1 MWGVFARDT
10 VTMIYYI
17 SLLNVAMVAG
27 LVIMLASRSNLL
39 HFIGTGMFC
48 IFSWIMSLEFI
59 GDPTEWTNWN
69 IATFVIDGIASIFI
83 SLKLKKFK
91 ENVVG

>member
-17 SLLNVAMVAG
+17 SLLNVAMVSG
-27 LVIMLASRSNLL
+27 LVLMLVSRANLL

-91 ENVVG
+91 KNVVG

>member
-17 SLLNVAMVAG
+17 SLLNVAMVSG
-27 LVIMLASRSNLL
+27 LVIMLVSRNNML
-39 HFIGTGMFC
+39 HFAGTGMFC

-69 IATFVIDGIASIFI
+69 IATFVVDGAASIFI

>member
-17 SLLNVAMVAG
+17 SLLNVAMVSG
-27 LVIMLASRSNLL
+27 LVIMLVSRNNML
-39 HFIGTGMFC
+39 HFAGTGMFC

-59 GDPTEWTNWN
+59 GDPSTTN
-69 IATFVIDGIASIFI
+69 VVDGAASIFI